1 MLVRGGLSL
10 CSFPL
15 RTPQRLLGL
24 FGSDRVRPWRFKAKF
39 AGGFLGS
46 AFGGCF
52 DDGAQWI
59 AEETGIFPVGV
70 VNAPELIAWTRSRS
84 RAHGRSSPQ
93 PVFAKMYQ
101 IHKMHG
107 ESTGCPVCGQ
117 GEDAD
122 RLAPNE
128 TFPRLRPQ
136 SVRQVESDGQMFAAT
151 HRRI

>member
-1 MLVRGGLSL
+1 MFARGGSSL

-15 RTPQRLLGL
+15 RKPQRLFGL

-93 PVFAKMYQ
+93 SVFAKMYHL
-101 IHKMHG
+101 HKMR
-107 ESTGCPVCGQ
+107 GQ
-117 GEDAD
+117 
-122 RLAPNE
+122 
-128 TFPRLRPQ
+128 
-136 SVRQVESDGQMFAAT
+136 S
-151 HRRI
+151 